1 LTPLDVLGFVLGM
14 ASIHKNSAAG
24 SPYWFAAYRG
34 ADGRRL
40 KKSTKTT
47 DRRLAMEMAVQWEK
61 AAMAGRSGTI
71 TEVQTRK
78 VLNEILE
85 AATGEPLHFAT
96 VKDFFADWLKDKE
109 GAKKTRTTQK
119 YAPLTT
125 SFLSSIGKRARL
137 SLAAIGPADLRQWRS
152 SLEKKGLSAATV
164 NGSLRIISSA
174 FERARRQGYIQANPC
189 LGLESLKDE
198 EKGEKDC
205 FTTEQIK
212 ALLQEAKGTD
222 WEGAI
227 LAGINTGLRR
237 GDLTNLTWDLI
248 DTGSKDTW
256 FLSVKTSKRGKY
268 VFLPVHPDLREWL
281 ESRTRGVGKAPVF
294 PDLFGKSG
302 SGKSGISMQF
312 KRLMERAGVRGRV
325 LRTGKGKG
333 RTTTSL
339 TLHSMRDTFISR
351 LANAGVAEDVRM
363 KLVAHQTKAIHRGY
377 THLDIDTFKS
387 AVFSIQS
394 LK

>member
-1 LTPLDVLGFVLGM
+1 M

-85 AATGEPLHFAT
+85 AATGEPMHFAT

-164 NGSLRIISSA
+164 NGSLMIISSA
-174 FERARRQGYIQANPC
+174 FERARRLGYIQANPC

-205 FTTEQIK
+205 FTTEQMK

>member
-1 LTPLDVLGFVLGM
+1 M

-174 FERARRQGYIQANPC
+174 FERARRLGYIQANPC

-205 FTTEQIK
+205 FTTEQMK

>member
-1 LTPLDVLGFVLGM
+1 M
-14 ASIHKNSAAG
+14 ASIHKNAAAG

-85 AATGEPLHFAT
+85 AATGEPIHFAT
-96 VKDFFADWLKDKE
+96 VKDFFTDWLKDKE

-119 YAPLTT
+119 YAPLTK
-125 SFLSSIGKRARL
+125 SFLSSLGKRERL
-137 SLAAIGPADLRQWRS
+137 SIAAIGPADLRQWRS

-174 FERARRQGYIQANPC
+174 FERARRLGYIQANPC

-248 DTGSKDTW
+248 DTANKDTW

>member
-1 LTPLDVLGFVLGM
+1 M
-14 ASIHKNSAAG
+14 ASILKKPGSR
-24 SPYWFAAYRG
+24 SPYWFAAFRG
-34 ADGRRL
+34 VDGRR
-40 KKSTKTT
+40 KQKSTKTT
-47 DRRLAMEMAVQWEK
+47 DRRLALEMAVQWEK
-61 AAMAGRSGTI
+61 AAMAGRSGII
-71 TEVQTRK
+71 TEAQTRK

-85 AATGEPLHFAT
+85 AATGEPMHFAT

-164 NGSLRIISSA
+164 NGSLMIISSA
-174 FERARRQGYIQANPC
+174 FERARRLGYIQANPC

>member
-1 LTPLDVLGFVLGM
+1 M

>member
-1 LTPLDVLGFVLGM
+1 
-14 ASIHKNSAAG
+14 
-24 SPYWFAAYRG
+24 
-34 ADGRRL
+34 
-40 KKSTKTT
+40 
-47 DRRLAMEMAVQWEK
+47 MAVQWEK

-85 AATGEPLHFAT
+85 AATGEPIHFAT
-96 VKDFFADWLKDKE
+96 VKDFFTDWLKDKE

-119 YAPLTT
+119 YAPLTK
-125 SFLSSIGKRARL
+125 SFLSSLGKRERL
-137 SLAAIGPADLRQWRS
+137 SIAAIGPADLRQWRS

-174 FERARRQGYIQANPC
+174 FERARRLGYIQANPC

-312 KRLMERAGVRGRV
+312 KRLMERAGVWGRV

>member
-1 LTPLDVLGFVLGM
+1 M

-47 DRRLAMEMAVQWEK
+47 DRRLALEMAVQWEK
-61 AAMAGRSGTI
+61 AAMAGRAGTI

-85 AATGEPLHFAT
+85 AATGEPMHFAT
-96 VKDFFADWLKDKE
+96 VKDFFTDWLKDKE
-109 GAKKTRTTQK
+109 GAKKTRTSQK
-119 YAPLTT
+119 YAPLTS
-125 SFLSSIGKRARL
+125 SFLSSLGKRAQL

-152 SLEKKGLSAATV
+152 SLEKKGLSPATV
-164 NGSLRIISSA
+164 NGSVKIVSSA
-174 FERARRQGYIQANPC
+174 FERARRLGYMQANPC

-205 FTTEQIK
+205 FTSEQIK
-212 ALLQEAKGTD
+212 ALLREAKGTA

-227 LAGINTGLRR
+227 LVGINTGLRR
-237 GDLTNLTWDLI
+237 GDLTNLTWGSI
-248 DTGSKDTW
+248 DTNGDDTW
-256 FLSVKTSKRGKY
+256 FLKLKTSKTGKSI
-268 VFLPVHPDLREWL
+268 VVPIHPDLREWL
-281 ESRTRGVGKAPVF
+281 ETRTRGVGKAPVF
-294 PDLFGKSG
+294 PALAGKSG

-312 KRLMERAGVRGRV
+312 KRLMERAGVQGRV
-325 LRTGKGKG
+325 LRTGKGEG

-339 TLHSMRDTFISR
+339 TLHSLRDTFISR

-363 KLVAHQTKAIHRGY
+363 KLVAHQTKSIHRGY
-377 THLDIDTFKS
+377 THLEIDTFKS

-394 LK
+394 VK

>member
-1 LTPLDVLGFVLGM
+1 M
-14 ASIHKNSAAG
+14 ASILKKPGSR
-24 SPYWFAAYRG
+24 SPYWFAAFRG
-34 ADGRRL
+34 VDGKR
-40 KKSTKTT
+40 KQKSTKTT
-47 DRRLAMEMAVQWEK
+47 DRRLALEMAVQWEK

-71 TEVQTRK
+71 TEAQTRK

-85 AATGEPLHFAT
+85 AATGESMHFAT

-119 YAPLTT
+119 YAPLTK
-125 SFLSSIGKRARL
+125 SFLSSLGKRERL
-137 SLAAIGPADLRQWRS
+137 GIAAIGPADLRQWRS

-174 FERARRQGYIQANPC
+174 FERARRLGYIQANPC
-189 LGLESLKDE
+189 LGLESLKDD

-205 FTTEQIK
+205 FTSEQIK
-212 ALLQEAKGTD
+212 SLLQAAKGTD

-237 GDLTNLTWDLI
+237 GDLTNLTWGSI
-248 DTGSKDTW
+248 DAGSDDTW
-256 FLSVKTSKRGKY
+256 FLRIKTSKTGKSI
-268 VFLPVHPDLREWL
+268 VVPVHPDLREWL
-281 ESRTRGVGKAPVF
+281 ETRVRGVGKAPVF
-294 PDLFGKSG
+294 PQLFGKSG

-312 KRLMERAGVRGRV
+312 KRIMERAGIRGRV
-325 LRTGKGKG
+325 LRNGKGQG
-333 RTTTSL
+333 RTTSSL
-339 TLHSMRDTFISR
+339 TLHSLRDTFISR

-377 THLDIDTFKS
+377 THLEIDTFKS

>member
-1 LTPLDVLGFVLGM
+1 M
-14 ASIHKNSAAG
+14 ASIHKNAAAG

-85 AATGEPLHFAT
+85 AATGEPIHFAT
-96 VKDFFADWLKDKE
+96 VKDFFTDWLKDKE

-119 YAPLTT
+119 YAPLTK
-125 SFLSSIGKRARL
+125 SFLSSLGKRERL
-137 SLAAIGPADLRQWRS
+137 SIAAIGPADLRQWRS

-174 FERARRQGYIQANPC
+174 FERARRLGYIQANPC

-248 DTGSKDTW
+248 DTGSEDTW

-312 KRLMERAGVRGRV
+312 KRLMERAGVCGRV

>member
-1 LTPLDVLGFVLGM
+1 M
-14 ASIHKNSAAG
+14 ASILKKPG
-24 SPYWFAAYRG
+24 SRSPFWFAAFRG
-34 ADGRRL
+34 GDGKR
-40 KKSTKTT
+40 KQKSTKTT
-47 DRRLAMEMAVQWEK
+47 DRRLALEMAVQWEK
-61 AAMAGRSGTI
+61 VALAGRAGTI
-71 TEVQTRK
+71 TEAQTRK

-85 AATGEPLHFAT
+85 AATGEPMHFAT
-96 VKDFFADWLKDKE
+96 VKDFFADWMKDKE
-109 GAKKTRTTQK
+109 GAKKTRTSQK

-125 SFLSSIGKRARL
+125 SFLSSLGKRAQL
-137 SLAAIGPADLRQWRS
+137 SLAVIGPADLRQWRS

-164 NGSLRIISSA
+164 NGSVKIISSA
-174 FERARRQGYIQANPC
+174 FERARRLGYIQANPC

-205 FTTEQIK
+205 FTNDQIK
-212 ALLQEAKGTD
+212 ALLRQAKGTD

-227 LAGINTGLRR
+227 LVGINTGLRR
-237 GDLTNLTWDLI
+237 GDLTNLTWGSI
-248 DTGSKDTW
+248 DMSRDDTW
-256 FLSVKTSKRGKY
+256 FLKVKTSKTGKST
-268 VFLPVHPDLREWL
+268 VVPVHPDLREWL
-281 ESRTRGVGKAPVF
+281 ETRTRGVGKAPVF
-294 PDLFGKSG
+294 PALAGKSG

-333 RTTTSL
+333 RTTSSL
-339 TLHSMRDTFISR
+339 TLHSLRDTFISR

-377 THLDIDTFKS
+377 THLEIDTFKS

-394 LK
+394 VK

>member
-1 LTPLDVLGFVLGM
+1 M
-14 ASIHKNSAAG
+14 ASILKKPGSR
-24 SPYWFAAYRG
+24 SPYWFAAFRG
-34 ADGRRL
+34 VDGRR
-40 KKSTKTT
+40 KQKSTKTT
-47 DRRLAMEMAVQWEK
+47 DRRLALEMAVQWEK
-61 AAMAGRSGTI
+61 AAMAGRSGII
-71 TEVQTRK
+71 TEAQTRK

-85 AATGEPLHFAT
+85 AATGEPMHFAT

-174 FERARRQGYIQANPC
+174 FERARRLGYIQANPC

-205 FTTEQIK
+205 FTSEQIK
-212 ALLQEAKGTD
+212 SLLQAAKGTD

-237 GDLTNLTWDLI
+237 GDLTNLTWGSI
-248 DTGSKDTW
+248 DTGSDDTW
-256 FLSVKTSKRGKY
+256 FLRIKTSKTGKSI
-268 VFLPVHPDLREWL
+268 VVPVHPDLREWL
-281 ESRTRGVGKAPVF
+281 ETRTRGVGKAPVF
-294 PDLFGKSG
+294 PKLFGKSG

-312 KRLMERAGVRGRV
+312 KRIMERAGIRGRV
-325 LRTGKGKG
+325 LRKGKG
-333 RTTTSL
+333 QGRTTSSL
-339 TLHSMRDTFISR
+339 TLHSLRDTFISR

-363 KLVAHQTKAIHRGY
+363 KLVAHQTKSIHRGY
-377 THLDIDTFKS
+377 THLEIDTFKS

-394 LK
+394 VN